1 VARKKG
7 TEKQEAVSVAVNKS
21 AAIREELSRR
31 GGQAA
36 SGEIIKALAAR
47 GIVVSSAHVANEKAR
62 QLGKARSA
70 VELAGGARPGRA
82 GDLSSFEQTLLV
94 AKQFVDRAGGID
106 EARKVLDLLAR
117 LRN

>member
-1 VARKKG
+1 MSRKRG
-7 TEKQEAVSVAVNKS
+7 AVKQESATVAINKS
-21 AAIREELSRR
+21 AAIREELARR
-31 GGQAA
+31 GGQVA

-47 GIVVSSAHVANEKAR
+47 GITVSSAHVANEKAR
-62 QLGKARSA
+62 QLGKTRGTTAAAGARS
-70 VELAGGARPGRA
+70 GRSA
-82 GDLSSFEQTLLV
+82 DLGPFEQTLLA

>member
-1 VARKKG
+1 MARKKG
-7 TEKQEAVSVAVNKS
+7 AVKQENQSVAINKS
-21 AAIREELSRR
+21 AAIREELARR

-47 GIVVSSAHVANEKAR
+47 GITVSSAHVANEKAR
-62 QLGKARSA
+62 QLGKGGRLL
-70 VELAGGARPGRA
+70 EPAGAKRPR
-82 GDLSSFEQTLLV
+82 GDLQSFEQTLLA
-94 AKQFVDRAGGID
+94 AKQFVDSAGGID